1 MFREA
6 LSCKQEAELG
16 VMFQHKAKW
25 SCHFDD
31 DSFVNYE
38 NLRKVLASYDESK
51 LKYLGRK
58 STQHPV
64 SIETDGAKRK
74 FYFGTGGAGWCVS
87 RPLLL
92 QMERIL
98 MEKSFTSISSSIGL
112 PDDVTIGFIID
123 QVVGVELNNETKFN
137 SHLNH
142 LASID
147 PQRQVRL
154 FYISRNSLSLGKFT
168 QDTKI

>member
-6 LSCKQEAELG
+6 LSCKQEAELE
-16 VMFQHKAKW
+16 VMIQHKAKW

-38 NLRKVLASYDESK
+38 NLREVLASYDESK
-51 LKYLGRK
+51 LNYLGRK

-64 SIETDGAKRK
+64 SIETDGKTRK
-74 FYFGTGGAGWCVS
+74 FYFGTGGAGWCIS
-87 RPLLL
+87 QPLLL
-92 QMERIL
+92 EMERVL
-98 MEKSFTSISSSIGL
+98 MKESFTSISSLIGL
-112 PDDVTIGFIID
+112 PDDVTIGFIIS
-123 QVVGVELNNETKFN
+123 QLIGVELINDTRFN

-147 PQRQVRL
+147 PHRQVRL
-154 FYISRNSLSLGKFT
+154 FYIA
-168 QDTKI
+168 